1 MTLRS
6 EIDFNTDKSYVPV
19 LDHGFVGLV
28 DHMGSDDAIVRAARV
43 SYGEGTKKVQ
53 GDRGLIRYL
62 MRHEHTTP
70 FEMCEVKFHIK
81 LPIFV
86 MRQLVRH
93 RTASLNEY
101 SARYSVITD
110 EFYIPEPQ
118 NLKPQSTTNKQG
130 RAGELDDIQRQHI
143 IDDMH
148 GAWDYNYELYERHIN
163 DFGLAR
169 ETARAIL
176 PVGGYTECYWKANL
190 KNFLHMARLR
200 MDKHAQWE
208 IQEFARAMYELA
220 KPYFPLACEAF
231 EDYNVDSVKVSR
243 LEMGLLK
250 RLISND
256 KWLNLLEDFRSEEGI
271 CNAWGLSKRELDD
284 FKRIWVK

>member
-1 MTLRS
+1 MTLRN
-6 EIDFNTDKSYVPV
+6 EIDFDTDKSYVPV

-130 RAGELDDIQRQHI
+130 RAGDLDDIQRQHV
-143 IDDMH
+143 IDDML

-200 MDKHAQWE
+200 MDSHAQWE
-208 IQEFARAMYELA
+208 IQEFARAMYDLA
-220 KPYFPLACEAF
+220 RPLFPLACEAF
-231 EDYNVDSVKVSR
+231 EDYAVGSVKVSR
-243 LEMGLLK
+243 LEVDLLK

-256 KWLNLLEDFRSEEGI
+256 KWLDLLEDFRSEDSI
-271 CNAWGLSKRELDD
+271 AKKFDLSKREFEE
-284 FKRIWVK
+284 FKSKWI